1 MSVTSRNAECP
12 CGSGKRYKHCCGAEN
27 AAASIQSET
36 PASLRVRALAEHQAG
51 RLVQAR
57 ELYTQV
63 LDSDPG
69 DVDCLHMLGVLNYQ
83 SGHLFE
89 ALDQIVG
96 AIEHAPVMTD
106 AMRHN
111 LSLVLGKPLLHGLY
125 EPLANGLPIPSLC
138 RCRLREAWRWLGLM
152 PEDGEPSVDGHA
164 QTGTDKGY
172 SVLVIDVVFPA
183 PDRDAGSVR
192 LVGMFDALLRAGCK
206 VSFYGEQ
213 GGDTAGV
220 ADRLVASGIE
230 VLNAAYPFLGEALAT
245 RGRRYDMVVVCRCPV
260 ASEYSH
266 LIRAFCPKALLVFDT
281 VDLHQWR
288 EWRQAV
294 LTGDAGLLRQAALTR
309 GQEMGAIHAADV
321 TLVVSDAEQRWL
333 AEQVPG
339 CSVDILSNIHAV
351 RGCKTGFHD
360 RSGLFFLGGFKH
372 APNVDAVLWFARKIW
387 PLIQARLPEA
397 RFYVI
402 GSDMPE
408 EILCLAG
415 AGIVPVGYVAD
426 LDPYLDA
433 CRLSVAPL
441 RFGAGVKGK
450 INLAQAS
457 GVPVVATSIAV
468 EGMHLQPE
476 IDVLVADDPEAF
488 AAAVV
493 RVYEDPDLW
502 SRLSESALTVTRE
515 YFSQAAA
522 DRAIARLLDRVTK
535 HRLVA
540 ADKRSE
546 VSVPRRFL
554 VLPPAGHGSLGD
566 EAMLLGLLA
575 GLRDLPGA
583 CEVDVLS
590 IDAETRWPVLP
601 GIRTSVS
608 LLKSAF
614 PPGNAW
620 QEALATLLDRYD
632 AILLLGA
639 DMLDGHDS
647 AEVFLERID
656 IVAAAAGRGLAT
668 GILGLSVNA
677 RMAPGTVEAFR
688 QLPSSVRL
696 FAREEVSWQRLIGHG
711 IDRAVAVADIA
722 FLMPPLAG
730 PAPFHLEAV
739 EDWLK
744 DERNANRSVM
754 ACCLSQPA
762 LKAVRGNEPNAEEGL
777 AEVLA
782 DLIDSHGVSLLLTG
796 HDLRDNRPGED
807 DISLA
812 VSLGAALARRL
823 GHVRHHR
830 IAVPSGAAE
839 VKRLMGWVD
848 LALSARMHLAVAS
861 LGMGKPVIGLG
872 GQDTFAGVIACFGLG
887 AWFMAWEDF
896 ELSAL
901 SSLCLEALDVLP
913 EASRQV
919 AVRLPPIVAL
929 ARSQIGYLTECC
941 QVG

>member
-1 MSVTSRNAECP
+1 M
-12 CGSGKRYKHCCGAEN
+12 
-27 AAASIQSET
+27 
-36 PASLRVRALAEHQAG
+36 RVRALAEHQAG

-57 ELYTQV
+57 ELYTKV

-83 SGHLFE
+83 SGRPFE

-96 AIEHAPVMTD
+96 AVERAPVMTE

-111 LSLVLGKPLLHGLY
+111 LSLVLGKPWLLGLY
-125 EPLANGLPIPSLC
+125 DPLANGLPIPNLC
-138 RCRLREAWRWLGLM
+138 RHRLHQAWRWLGLM
-152 PEDGEPSVDGHA
+152 SDDVEPSVDDHA
-164 QTGTDKGY
+164 QTGTDKRL
-172 SVLVIDVVFPA
+172 SVLVIDVVIPA

-192 LVGMFDALLRAGCK
+192 LVGMLDALLRAGCK

-213 GGDTAGV
+213 GGDTAGY

-245 RGRRYDMVVVCRCPV
+245 RGGRYDMVVVCRCPV

-339 CSVDILSNIHAV
+339 ADVDILSVIQLE
-351 RGCKTGFHD
+351 RGCKTAFHD

-372 APNVDAVLWFARKIW
+372 APNVDAVRWFAREIW
-387 PLIQARLPEA
+387 PRIHARLPEA

-408 EILCLAG
+408 EILGLAG
-415 AGIVPVGYVAD
+415 AGVVPVGYVAD

-535 HRLVA
+535 HRSVA
-540 ADKRSE
+540 ADNGSGGGA
-546 VSVPRRFL
+546 PCRFL

-575 GLRDLPGA
+575 GLKDLPCA
-583 CEVDVLS
+583 CEVDILS
-590 IDAETRWPVLP
+590 IYSGTRWPVLP

-632 AILLLGA
+632 AFLLLGA
-639 DMLDGHDS
+639 DVLDGHYS
-647 AEVFLERID
+647 VEESLERID

-668 GILGLSVNA
+668 GILGFSVNA
-677 RMAPGTVEAFR
+677 RMAPRTVEAFL
-688 QLPSSVRL
+688 QLPGSVRL

-744 DERNANRSVM
+744 DERNGGRIVM
-754 ACCLSQPA
+754 ACCLSQQA
-762 LKAVRGNEPNAEEGL
+762 LMAMRGNVPNAAEGL

-782 DLIDSHGVSLLLTG
+782 DLIDSRGVSLLLTG
-796 HDLRDNRPGED
+796 HDLRDSRPGED

-812 VSLGAALARRL
+812 VNLGAALTRRL

-848 LALSARMHLAVAS
+848 LALSARMHLAIAS

-872 GQDTFAGVIACFGLG
+872 YQDKFAGMMARFGLEPWLLEG
-887 AWFMAWEDF
+887 EKF
-896 ELSAL
+896 ELTGLTGIFAA
-901 SSLCLEALDVLP
+901 ALDSLP
-913 EASRQV
+913 EVSHQVASR
-919 AVRLPPIVAL
+919 LPNIVAL
-929 ARSQIGYLTECC
+929 ARSQVNFLAECS
-941 QVG
+941 GRG